1 MSKTRIYLIVATVLL
16 VITGFVGFAPA
27 MMSPMMFDSPGSDE
41 DPATLLLFSSMVSFP
56 AVCLLAIPL
65 AWIVHVFQ
73 KHRLAI
79 FCTLLPL
86 VNLVVGSLALLYL
99 LVFNQGN
106 FGN

>member
-16 VITGFVGFAPA
+16 VIAGVVGFMPA

-41 DPATLLLFSSMVSFP
+41 DSGTIVLFLSMVSFP

-86 VNLVVGSLALLYL
+86 VNILLASLAILYL
-99 LVFNQGN
+99 QVFNQGN

>member
-1 MSKTRIYLIVATVLL
+1 MNKTRIYLIVATVLL
-16 VITGFVGFAPA
+16 LIASVVGFAPA
-27 MMSPMMFDSPGSDE
+27 MMSPMMFDSPESQE
-41 DPATLLLFSSMVSFP
+41 NVATNLFFWSIFSFP

-65 AWIVHVFQ
+65 AWIVHAFR

-86 VNLVVGSLALLYL
+86 VNLVIGSLALLYL
-99 LVFNQGN
+99 QVFNQGN